1 MFRLLLALLNT
12 TCSFSNG
19 LELGVQLKLLFC
31 EEGMDRH
38 PLPGEEIHGDDELK
52 QSHGEEAHLG
62 YHTHLQRHLCP
73 RS

>member
-31 EEGMDRH
+31 EDGMDRH
-38 PLPGEEIHGDDELK
+38 PLPGMDMI
-52 QSHGEEAHLG
+52 
-62 YHTHLQRHLCP
+62 
-73 RS
+73 